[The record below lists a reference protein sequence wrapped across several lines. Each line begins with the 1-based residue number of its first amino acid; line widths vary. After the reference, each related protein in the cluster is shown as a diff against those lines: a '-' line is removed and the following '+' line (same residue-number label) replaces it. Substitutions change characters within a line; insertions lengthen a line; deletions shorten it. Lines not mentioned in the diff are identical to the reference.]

1 MVFGHCINFT
11 PGFYSGILL
20 QELRNF
26 VNYSPG
32 TGLKIYSKNFYLII
46 KLVLY
51 DDPRNSPKAT
61 FRQVRI
67 VTLSDQSD
75 F

>member
-11 PGFYSGILL
+11 
-20 QELRNF
+20 QEQEELRNF

-32 TGLKIYSKNFYLII
+32 TGLKYTQKNFYLII

-61 FRQVRI
+61 FTQVPNPNYQTSLI
-67 VTLSDQSD
+67 SET
-75 F
+75 